1 MPSADMM
8 GGGGGQPPLP
18 STASPA
24 GGAPGSSPTFAG
36 LAGQQQQGP
45 QANAMAATPGASQ
58 TSGALVRLAMEIDQA
73 LKLLAQAAPQLAPW
87 VDQTTQQLRSQV
99 GVAISQ
105 GGSTNAQ
112 PNGVGN
118 FPGGGSNLT

>member
-1 MPSADMM
+1 M

-18 STASPA
+18 PSAMPSG
-24 GGAPGSSPTFAG
+24 GGAGSSPTFAG
-36 LAGQQQQGP
+36 LAGQQPQGP
-45 QANAMAATPGASQ
+45 QAQAAAATPGATQ

-99 GVAISQ
+99 GIAISQ
-105 GGSTNAQ
+105 GASTNAQ
-112 PNGVGN
+112 PSGVGN
-118 FPGGGSNLT
+118 FPGGGANLT